1 MSRLQ
6 PVDANMAKSD
16 TQALLNAV
24 EKKLGMVPNMIST
37 MAQSLPVAKAYL
49 AFSDALSG
57 SSIRPKLREQISIA
71 VGATNEC
78 DYCLAAHSAI
88 GKSVGLSDCEVVD
101 AQTARAT
108 DSKSEVALQ
117 FARDVAENRGA
128 VSDDE
133 FEKMRAA
140 GYSDSEIADV
150 IGWVALNTF
159 TNFFNRAAQT
169 EIDFPAVPEVAC

>member
-6 PVDANMAKSD
+6 PVQANTADAD
-16 TQALLNAV
+16 TQALLSAV

-71 VGATNEC
+71 VGATNGC
-78 DYCLAAHSAI
+78 NYCLAAHSAI
-88 GKSVGLSDCEVVD
+88 GKSVGLSDCELVD
-101 AQTARAT
+101 AQSANAT

-117 FARDVAENRGA
+117 FARSVADSRGG
-128 VSDDE
+128 VSDDD

-140 GYSDSEIADV
+140 GYGDSEIADI
-150 IGWVALNTF
+150 IGLVALNTF

-169 EIDFPAVPEVAC
+169 EIDFPAVPETAC

>member
-1 MSRLQ
+1 MINLK
-6 PVDANMAKSD
+6 PVELGTANED
-16 TQALLNAV
+16 TVQLLNTV

-37 MAQSLPVAKAYL
+37 MAQSLPVANAYL
-49 AFSDALSG
+49 AFSEALSK

-78 DYCLAAHSAI
+78 NYCLAAHSAI

-101 AQTARAT
+101 AQSASAT

-117 FARDVAENRGA
+117 FARSVAENRGA
-128 VSDDE
+128 ASEDD
-133 FEKMRAA
+133 FENMRSA

-150 IGWVALNTF
+150 IGLVALNTF
-159 TNFFNRAAQT
+159 TNFFNRAANT
-169 EIDFPAVPEVAC
+169 EIDFPPVPETAC